1 MLKTRI
7 ILFISAAVLVAIIFT
22 LPKVVVD
29 NEENAVPNKTTSGTS
44 HAEPTPTEID
54 TDNIA
59 HGQAVPAD
67 IQKKIDNLK
76 IDYSNSSNI
85 EKSVIFA
92 DSLAELYLSI
102 NKYDSAAKF
111 VEIIAE
117 NIPNEKNWERAG
129 NTYYDAFGFA
139 MDPQKRAYLGEKA
152 REYFLK
158 VMEKTPSNL
167 DVKNKLAMTY
177 LSTSN
182 PMKGIGMLREIIEQ
196 DPKNEKAMFNLGVLS
211 MQSNQYNKAVE
222 HFSKLVKT
230 YPNNTQAQFF
240 LGVSYLETGNK
251 DKAKEQFELVKTLD
265 DDPEVQATADSY
277 LEDIR

>member
-7 ILFISAAVLVAIIFT
+7 ILIISAAVLVAIIFT

-29 NEENAVPNKTTSGTS
+29 NDDKAVPNETPAGSS
-44 HAEPTPTEID
+44 HAEPTPTEIETGD
-54 TDNIA
+54 TP
-59 HGQAVPAD
+59 HGQAVPED
-67 IQKKIDNLK
+67 VQKKIDNLK
-76 IDYSNSSNI
+76 IDYANSSNI

-117 NIPNEKNWERAG
+117 NIPNEENWERAG
-129 NTYYDAFGFA
+129 STYYDAFGFA
-139 MDPQKRAYLGEKA
+139 MEPQKRAYLGEKA
-152 REYFLK
+152 QEYFLK
-158 VMEKTPSNL
+158 VMENTPSNL

-177 LSTSN
+177 LSTK
-182 PMKGIGMLREIIEQ
+182 PMKGVGMLKEIIEQ

-211 MQSNQYNKAVE
+211 MQSNQYAKAVE
-222 HFSKLVKT
+222 HFSKLVEV
-230 YPNNTQAQFF
+230 YPKNTQAQFF

-251 DKAKEQFELVKTLD
+251 EKAKEQFELVKTLD
-265 DDPEVQATADSY
+265 DDPEVQATVDSY